1 MRIRTGMMAT
11 VAGAMLLS
19 GCANW
24 DVDGTAA
31 MPNQGDAFS
40 AALHKAY
47 IEHARFERNEEDW
60 ISVDFFTSRAELAA
74 KGMAPAPQAPSD
86 RKIKVDAEGIQTS
99 YAMLVEALDMGAGK
113 TSPTACAES
122 QGWLEHWMEQAEEG
136 HQVAHIAMARK
147 ALKEVLP
154 NCTGHVP
161 EVSLFSIYFPF
172 SGSKLT
178 AEAKSVIDQI
188 ASLFSKTK
196 PGIVKISG
204 HTDTVGS
211 KSSNM
216 KLGMK
221 RADSVAK
228 ALTAKG
234 VSPIAETSYGETM
247 LPVKT
252 ADGVKEQKNRTV
264 RISFGE

>member
-1 MRIRTGMMAT
+1 MMAT
-11 VAGAMLLS
+11 VASAMLLS

-31 MPNQGDAFS
+31 MPSQGDAFS
-40 AALHKAY
+40 AALQKEY
-47 IEHARFERNEEDW
+47 IKHARFERDEEDW
-60 ISVDFFTSRAELAA
+60 ISVDFFTTRAELSA

-86 RKIKVDAEGIQTS
+86 RKIKVDAEAIQSS
-99 YAMLVEALDMGAGK
+99 YAMLVEALSMGADQ
-113 TSPTACAES
+113 TSPVACAES

-136 HQVAHIAMARK
+136 HQADDIATARN
-147 ALKEVLP
+147 ALKKVLP

-161 EVSLFSIYFPF
+161 EVSLFNIYFPF
-172 SGSKLT
+172 SSSKLT
-178 AEAKSVIDQI
+178 ADAKSVIDQI

-196 PGIVKISG
+196 PGVVKISG

-211 KSSNM
+211 KDSNM

-221 RADSVAK
+221 RAASVAK
-228 ALTAKG
+228 ALGAKG
-234 VSPIAETSYGETM
+234 VSPIAETSYGETH

-264 RISFGE
+264 RVSFGE